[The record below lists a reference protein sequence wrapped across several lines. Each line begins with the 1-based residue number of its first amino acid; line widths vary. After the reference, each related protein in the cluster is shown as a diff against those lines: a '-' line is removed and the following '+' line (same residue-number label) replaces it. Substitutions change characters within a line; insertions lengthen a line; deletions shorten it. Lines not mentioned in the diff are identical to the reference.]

1 LSNLCASGVLSALN
15 GVNTGDNTAGSVDGI
30 KEMVMLTPF

>member
-1 LSNLCASGVLSALN
+1 LN
-15 GVNTGDNTAGSVDGI
+15 GVNTGDNTAGRVDGI